1 LNIGFEFRNLERNS
15 PDRKEN
21 LEGKGEGGD

>member
-1 LNIGFEFRNLERNS
+1 LDIGIEFGNLERNS